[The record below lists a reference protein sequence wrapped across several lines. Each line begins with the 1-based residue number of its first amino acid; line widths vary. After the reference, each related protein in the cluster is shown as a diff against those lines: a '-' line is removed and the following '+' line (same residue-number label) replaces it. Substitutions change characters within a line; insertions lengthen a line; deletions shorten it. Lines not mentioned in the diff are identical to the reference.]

1 MFGLYNIKTNFIHF
15 FVDYQKISA
24 TIGEHDKHKKYR
36 QHEAA
41 CMVASVLII
50 AILSYISEY
59 GLEQC
64 LLRIISRFT
73 IVAIIAVSVYNFCK

>member
-1 MFGLYNIKTNFIHF
+1 MHNIKTIFIHF

-24 TIGEHDKHKKYR
+24 SIGEHNKHNKYR

-41 CMVASVLII
+41 CMVTSFLII

-73 IVAIIAVSVYNFCK
+73 IVAIIAVFVYNFCK